1 MRNILEYLENSAEKY
16 GSKTAAKD
24 DKTSCTY
31 QELKEKAQE
40 TGSFLADELTVRK
53 PVVCFMEKSVE
64 ALQCFMGI
72 VYAGDFYV
80 LVDPNFPLER
90 IRQIFSVLQPEVVLT
105 QEQYQEKLAQTGY
118 AGKVFL
124 EAEAKKP
131 VNTEKLAQ
139 IRSQTLDTDPLYSIF
154 TSGSTGI
161 PKGVL
166 ICHRSCL
173 LYTSDAADEL

>member
-80 LVDPNFPLER
+80 LVDPNF
-90 IRQIFSVLQPEVVLT
+90 
-105 QEQYQEKLAQTGY
+105 
-118 AGKVFL
+118 
-124 EAEAKKP
+124 
-131 VNTEKLAQ
+131 
-139 IRSQTLDTDPLYSIF
+139 
-154 TSGSTGI
+154 
-161 PKGVL
+161 
-166 ICHRSCL
+166 H
-173 LYTSDAADEL
+173 